1 MAATTARISPLFRWL
16 GFTLVILLALQM
28 LAVLS
33 VGSWSE
39 EPFRQLVV
47 ERFVSQA
54 PMALMGLLLM
64 LVGSRLDQPAVPRPP
79 IRWTVCV
86 ISALLAVGLLAS
98 LPTAFGGDQVMEREV
113 NQQLVTKKGQ
123 LAMARQQSQDPQ
135 LRSQLIQQA
144 EAAGQLPRNV
154 TDAQKQQWVKTMID
168 RQLEQLQTQVQQA
181 EQTSR
186 IGLNQRR
193 YGGTGGAVLLLV
205 AFTLLA
211 FASVL

>member
-1 MAATTARISPLFRWL
+1 VAGSSVRFSPLFRWL
-16 GFTLVILLALQM
+16 GLTLVILLGLQM

-33 VGSWSE
+33 LGSWGE

-54 PMALMGLLLM
+54 PMALVGLLLM
-64 LVGSRLDQPAVPRPP
+64 LVGSRLDDPETPRTP

-86 ISALLAVGLLAS
+86 LSGLLALGLLAS
-98 LPTAFGGDQVMEREV
+98 LPVAFGGDQMMEQEV
-113 NQQLVTKKGQ
+113 NQQLAAKRGQ
-123 LAMARQQSQDPQ
+123 LAMARQQSKDPR
-135 LRSQLIQQA
+135 LPAQLIQQA
-144 EAAGQLPRNV
+144 EAAGQLPAGS
-154 TDAQKQQWVKTMID
+154 TAAQKQEFVKGLID
-168 RQLEQLQTQVQQA
+168 RQLQQIETQVKQA

-193 YGGTGGAVLLLV
+193 YGGSGGAVLLLV